1 MANIKSAIK
10 RIDVTKKQTA
20 RNKSAKSEIKTYIK
34 NFEKA
39 IENNDSEKANELF
52 KTVDKKVKQAAAK
65 NIIHKNQASR
75 TTSRLAKKLNSL
87 NA

>member
-10 RIDVTKKQTA
+10 RINVTKKQTA

-34 NFEKA
+34 KFEEAVEAKDVEKA
-39 IENNDSEKANELF
+39 KELF
-52 KTVDKKVKQAAAK
+52 KIVDKKVKRSADK

-75 TTSRLAKKLNSL
+75 TISRLAKKLNSL
-87 NA
+87 DA

>member
-10 RIDVTKKQTA
+10 RIDVTRKQTA
-20 RNKSAKSEIKTYIK
+20 RNKSVKSEIKTYVK
-34 NFEKA
+34 KFEQA
-39 IENNDSEKANELF
+39 IENKDSEKANELF

>member
-10 RIDVTKKQTA
+10 RIDVTRRQTA
-20 RNKSAKSEIKTYIK
+20 RNKSVKSEIKTYVK
-34 NFEKA
+34 KFEQA
-39 IENNDSEKANELF
+39 IENNEADKAKELF

-75 TTSRLAKKLNSL
+75 TSSRLAKKLNSL

>member
-10 RIDVTKKQTA
+10 RIDIARRQTA
-20 RNKSAKSEIKTYIK
+20 RNKSVKSEIKTYVK
-34 NFEKA
+34 KFEQA
-39 IENNDSEKANELF
+39 IENNEADKANELF

-75 TTSRLAKKLNSL
+75 TSSRLAKKLNLL